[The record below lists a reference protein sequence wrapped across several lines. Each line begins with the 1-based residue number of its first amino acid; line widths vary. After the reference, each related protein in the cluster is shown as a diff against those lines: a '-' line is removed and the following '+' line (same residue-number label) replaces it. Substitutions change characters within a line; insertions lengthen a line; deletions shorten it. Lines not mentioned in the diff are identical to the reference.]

1 MVFPTRYGATRKY
14 IQHHMYFGSFL
25 RNLLVDSHA
34 KAFHCRSKKER
45 YNNLKALASAY
56 LNILKPRGFEHF
68 RIVGVFLFF
77 LVGSRLF
84 AQSENRLGYFEME
97 QTLQTSTSELF
108 GTLTVPILKGTFP
121 VALIIAGSGPTD
133 RNGNNAQMKNNSL
146 QMLAKELAAQGI
158 ASLRYDKRGIGKSA
172 SAMISE
178 EQLRFENYVEDA
190 KDWAAQLKTDPRFR
204 KLIIIGHSEGSL
216 IGMLACE
223 QADVFVSLAGAGR
236 PIDVILK
243 EQLAVQ
249 LDGKKK
255 LLRAANEGLSKLK
268 EGVLVEDAPVELF
281 GLFRPSVQPYMIS
294 WMKYDPAVEISKLNI
309 PIVIIQGSTDIQVSE
324 EDARLLFEG
333 HRLDSRLIIIED
345 MNHVLKIAPLDRTK
359 NIETYSNPELP
370 LAPELCRVLGTL

>member
-1 MVFPTRYGATRKY
+1 
-14 IQHHMYFGSFL
+14 
-25 RNLLVDSHA
+25 
-34 KAFHCRSKKER
+34 
-45 YNNLKALASAY
+45 
-56 LNILKPRGFEHF
+56 
-68 RIVGVFLFF
+68 
-77 LVGSRLF
+77 
-84 AQSENRLGYFEME
+84 ME

>member
-1 MVFPTRYGATRKY
+1 M
-14 IQHHMYFGSFL
+14 
-25 RNLLVDSHA
+25 
-34 KAFHCRSKKER
+34 
-45 YNNLKALASAY
+45 ASAY
-56 LNILKPRGFEHF
+56 LNIFKPRWFENF
-68 RIVGVFLFF
+68 RIVGVFLFLFF
-77 LVGSRLF
+77 LVGSGSF

-97 QTLQTSTSELF
+97 QSVQTSTGELY

-146 QMLAKELAAQGI
+146 QMLAHELAAQGI

-178 EQLRFENYVEDA
+178 DQLRFDNYVEDA
-190 KDWAAQLKTDPRFR
+190 KAWAAQLKTDSRFR
-204 KLIIIGHSEGSL
+204 ELIIIGHSEGSL

-249 LDGKKK
+249 LKGKKK
-255 LLRAANEGLSKLK
+255 LLRAANVGISKLK
-268 EGVLVEDAPVELF
+268 EGKLVEDSPSELF

-294 WMKYDPAVEISKLNI
+294 WMKYDPAVEIWKLKI
-309 PIVIIQGSTDIQVSE
+309 PIVIIQGSTDLQVKE
-324 EDARLLFEG
+324 EDAVILFKA
-333 HRLDSRLIIIED
+333 HPLNSRLIIIED
-345 MNHVLKIAPLDRTK
+345 MNHVLKIAPLDREK

-370 LAPELCRVLGTL
+370 LAEELVKLLGTL

>member
-1 MVFPTRYGATRKY
+1 
-14 IQHHMYFGSFL
+14 
-25 RNLLVDSHA
+25 
-34 KAFHCRSKKER
+34 
-45 YNNLKALASAY
+45 
-56 LNILKPRGFEHF
+56 
-68 RIVGVFLFF
+68 
-77 LVGSRLF
+77 
-84 AQSENRLGYFEME
+84 ME
-97 QTLQTSTSELF
+97 QSVQTSTGELY

-146 QMLAKELAAQGI
+146 QMLAHELAAQGI

-178 EQLRFENYVEDA
+178 DQLRFDNYVEDA
-190 KDWAAQLKTDPRFR
+190 KAWAAQLKTDSRFR
-204 KLIIIGHSEGSL
+204 ELIIIGHSEGSL

-249 LDGKKK
+249 LKGKKK
-255 LLRAANEGLSKLK
+255 LLRAANVGISKLK
-268 EGVLVEDAPVELF
+268 EGKLVEDSPSELF

-294 WMKYDPAVEISKLNI
+294 WMKYDPAVEIWKLKI
-309 PIVIIQGSTDIQVSE
+309 PIVIIQGSTDLQVKE
-324 EDARLLFEG
+324 EDAVILFKA
-333 HRLDSRLIIIED
+333 HPLNSRLIIIED
-345 MNHVLKIAPLDRTK
+345 MNHVLKIAPLDREK

-370 LAPELCRVLGTL
+370 LAEELVKLLGTL